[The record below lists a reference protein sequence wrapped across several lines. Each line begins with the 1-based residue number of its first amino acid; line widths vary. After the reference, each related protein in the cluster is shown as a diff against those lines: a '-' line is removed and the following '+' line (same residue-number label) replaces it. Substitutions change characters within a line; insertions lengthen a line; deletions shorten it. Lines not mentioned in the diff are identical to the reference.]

1 MRLPTGRGLAVAF
14 LLLQVAPK
22 VLLSNPPP
30 GEISLKVSLGVVPAP
45 QFPELGRRFLV
56 SSGENRQLLR
66 GPLTVLAEPPELVA
80 QVGVFSQPAGAAAFA
95 LRLQALGLT
104 VTQVEE
110 AGRTRVLVV
119 PPPGSAMAEFAE
131 LLKSNGYD
139 VFWVVGKAGVVRVKG
154 GEGGE
159 VSGES
164 VAVLP
169 VEELPVQVGKSRFRG
184 EFLCLAGSGGPEVI
198 NLVPLE
204 TYLLG
209 VVPAEM
215 GFAQMEALKAQAV
228 VARTYALANLG
239 RHRQSGYDLCS
250 KEHCQVYGGADAEEP
265 LASKAVEATRGLVLT
280 FAGRPA
286 EVYFHSTCGGHT
298 EAAEGVLTSTPLPY
312 LGGVACRGE
321 VVHLGEGPPG
331 PHLSPQ
337 EGLELV
343 ARRLAQAVGADTPLA
358 FAQALGQSSEKTLEK
373 ALRLPDFSPLFPGGE
388 SLDRILFRF
397 QPTVAFPQGTWVWAL
412 RLGQLAGKV
421 EAREGCVVP
430 GEKKTRWR
438 PSGEGEERIL
448 DGIWTLWQEGN
459 SYRKGGG
466 ETVAGSRATL
476 WCVGE
481 QCPVVTVEVADAAD
495 ERSRFRAWIREL
507 SAEELASRVGVSGVR
522 EVRIVSRTRTGRVAR
537 VEIHGD
543 GGSRELTGPEF
554 RGLLGLPSTWFVL
567 ARRQSPGLMFRFF
580 GKGWGHGVGL
590 CQNGAHGLA
599 LGGWDFARILAHYFP
614 GTKLEPYYLSPGGT

>member
-1 MRLPTGRGLAVAF
+1 MRLAIGRGLAVVF
-14 LLLQVAPK
+14 LLGAPR
-22 VLLSNPPP
+22 VLLSDPPS
-30 GEISLKVSLGVVPAP
+30 GEINLKVNLGVVPAP
-45 QFPELGRRFLV
+45 QFPELGRRFWV

-80 QVGVFSQPAGAAAFA
+80 QVGVFSQLAGAAAFA
-95 LRLQALGLT
+95 VRLQALGLT

-110 AGRTRVLVV
+110 AGKTRVLVV
-119 PPPGSAMAEFAE
+119 PPPGSGRAEFAR
-131 LLKSNGYD
+131 LLKSYGYE
-139 VFWVVGKAGVVRVKG
+139 VLWVVGKAGIVRVKG

-159 VSGES
+159 VSGKS
-164 VAVLP
+164 LVVLP

-184 EFLCLAGSGGPEVI
+184 KFLCLAGNEGPEVI

-215 GFAQMEALKAQAV
+215 GFAQIEALKAQAV
-228 VARTYALANLG
+228 AARTYALANLG

-265 LASKAVEATRGLVLT
+265 LASEAVEATRGLVLT
-280 FAGRPA
+280 FVGRPA
-286 EVYFHSTCGGHT
+286 EVFFHSTCGGHT
-298 EAAEGVLTSTPLPY
+298 EAAEEVLTSTPLPY
-312 LGGVACRGE
+312 LGGVPCRGE
-321 VVHLGEGPPG
+321 VVHLGEGSPG
-331 PHLSPQ
+331 PYLSLQ
-337 EGLELV
+337 EGLEFV
-343 ARRLAQAVGADTPLA
+343 ARKLAQVVGADTPLA
-358 FAQALGQSSEKTLEK
+358 FAQALGPNSGKTLEA
-373 ALRLPDFSPLFPGGE
+373 ALRFPDFSPLFPGGA
-388 SLDRILFRF
+388 SLDRILFFF
-397 QPTVAFPQGTWVWAL
+397 QPTIAFPQGTWVRAL

-421 EAREGCVVP
+421 EAREGRVVP
-430 GEKKTRWR
+430 GVEQIRWR
-438 PSGEGEERIL
+438 PSGEGDERIL
-448 DGIWTLWQEGN
+448 AGIWTLWQEG
-459 SYRKGGG
+459 SRYRLGGG

-476 WCVGE
+476 WCVRE
-481 QCPVVTVEVADAAD
+481 RCPIVTVEMADAAD

-507 SAEELASRVGVSGVR
+507 SAQELASRVGVRGVL

-554 RGLLGLPSTWFVL
+554 RRLSSLPSTWFVL

-590 CQNGAHGLA
+590 CQNGAYGLA

-614 GTKLEPYYLSPGGT
+614 GTKLEPYYPFQGGT

>member
-1 MRLPTGRGLAVAF
+1 MRLATGRGLAVAF
-14 LLLQVAPK
+14 LLVAPR
-22 VLLSNPPP
+22 VLLSDPPP
-30 GEISLKVSLGVVPAP
+30 DEINLKVSLGVVPAP
-45 QFPELGRRFLV
+45 QFPELGRRFWV

-95 LRLQALGLT
+95 VRLQALGLT

-110 AGRTRVLVV
+110 AGKTRVLVV
-119 PPPGSAMAEFAE
+119 PPPGSGRAEFAR
-131 LLKSNGYD
+131 LLKSYGYE
-139 VFWVVGKAGVVRVKG
+139 FLWVVGKAGIVRVKG

-164 VAVLP
+164 VVVLP

-184 EFLCLAGSGGPEVI
+184 KFLCLAGNEGPEVI

-215 GFAQMEALKAQAV
+215 GFAQIEALKAQAV
-228 VARTYALANLG
+228 AARTYALANLA

-250 KEHCQVYGGADAEEP
+250 KEHCQVYGGADAEES
-265 LASKAVEATRGLVLT
+265 LASEAVEATRGLVLT

-286 EVYFHSTCGGHT
+286 EVFFHSTCGGHT
-298 EAAEGVLTSTPLPY
+298 EAAEEVLTSIRLPY
-312 LGGVACRGE
+312 LGGVPCRGE
-321 VVHLGEGPPG
+321 VVHLGEGSPG
-331 PHLSPQ
+331 PYLSPQ

-343 ARRLAQAVGADTPLA
+343 ARKLAQVVGADTPLA
-358 FAQALGQSSEKTLEK
+358 FAQAVGSDSGKTLEA
-373 ALRLPDFSPLFPGGE
+373 ALRLPDFSPLFPGGA

-397 QPTVAFPQGTWVWAL
+397 QPTLAPSQGTWVWAL

-421 EAREGCVVP
+421 EAREGRVVP
-430 GEKKTRWR
+430 GAEGIRWR
-438 PSGEGEERIL
+438 PSGEGDERIL
-448 DGIWTLWQEGN
+448 SGIWTLWQEG
-459 SYRKGGG
+459 SRYRLGGG
-466 ETVAGSRATL
+466 ETVAGSKATL

-481 QCPVVTVEVADAAD
+481 RCPVVTVEVADAAD

-507 SAEELASRVGVSGVR
+507 SAEELASRVGVRGVR

-554 RGLLGLPSTWFVL
+554 RRLSSLPSTWFVL

-590 CQNGAHGLA
+590 CQNGAYGLA

-614 GTKLEPYYLSPGGT
+614 GTELEPYYPFQGGT